1 MRTVR
6 LFGILLLAFA
16 VRAGVPAT
24 LDHYFARAAAPGFS
38 GSVLVARGNA
48 VVFRKGYGLA
58 DRRAH
63 VAATPETAYNIA
75 SLDKQ
80 FIAAAILK
88 LEESG
93 KLRTG
98 DRLTRFFDLVPDDKK
113 TITLHQLLSHTSG
126 LRNDYWDEHAELS
139 REEFVKF

>member
-1 MRTVR
+1 MKTAR
-6 LFGILLLAFA
+6 LLCILFIALGA
-16 VRAGVPAT
+16 RADVTAA
-24 LDHYFARAAAPGFS
+24 LDDYFARAAAHGFS
-38 GSVLVARGNA
+38 GSVLVARGNE

-80 FIAAAILK
+80 FIAAAILE

-93 KLRTG
+93 KLATT
-98 DRLTRFFDLVPDDKK
+98 DKLTRFFDSVPDDKK
-113 TITLHQLLSHTSG
+113 EITL
-126 LRNDYWDEHAELS
+126 
-139 REEFVKF
+139 